1 MKKSKIVS
9 VLIGAAL
16 FLAVALPVVFLESVI
31 GGFIM
36 KLFGFRYDSMRS
48 VFLFFMVAAVA
59 DAPLEI
65 LAKALPKA
73 MMSLGWIR
81 KSGSFVLWYVL
92 DMLFEMMTLAG
103 ADLFMDSVRA
113 EAAGLLVVS
122 ALSSAITVWLDR
134 KDEDSP
140 GNEIKENKHGKD

>member
-1 MKKSKIVS
+1 M
-9 VLIGAAL
+9 
-16 FLAVALPVVFLESVI
+16 
-31 GGFIM
+31 
-36 KLFGFRYDSMRS
+36 
-48 VFLFFMVAAVA
+48 
-59 DAPLEI
+59 
-65 LAKALPKA
+65 
-73 MMSLGWIR
+73 
-81 KSGSFVLWYVL
+81 WYVL

-113 EAAGLLVVS
+113 EAAGILVVS

>member
-81 KSGSFVLWYVL
+81 KSGRF
-92 DMLFEMMTLAG
+92 
-103 ADLFMDSVRA
+103 FMDSVRA
-113 EAAGLLVVS
+113 EAAGILVVS

>member
-9 VLIGAAL
+9 FLIGATL

-48 VFLFFMVAAVA
+48 VFVFFLVAAVA

-65 LAKALPKA
+65 LAKAFPKVI
-73 MMSLGWIR
+73 MSLGWIR
-81 KSGSFVLWYVL
+81 KSGRFFLWYVL
-92 DMLFEMMTLAG
+92 DMLFEMMSLAG
-103 ADLFMDSVRA
+103 TDLFMDSVRA
-113 EAAGLLVVS
+113 EAAGIMIVS
-122 ALSSAITVWLDR
+122 ALSSIITVWLGR
-134 KDEDSP
+134 KDEDLS
-140 GNEIKENKHGKD
+140 GNEIK

>member
-9 VLIGAAL
+9 FLIGAAL

-36 KLFGFRYDSMRS
+36 KVFGFRYDSMRS
-48 VFLFFMVAAVA
+48 VFLFFLVAAVV

-81 KSGSFVLWYVL
+81 KSGRFVLWYVL

-103 ADLFMDSVRA
+103 ADLLMDSVRA
-113 EAAGLLVVS
+113 EAAGILVVS
-122 ALSSAITVWLDR
+122 ALSSAITIWLDR
-134 KDEDSP
+134 KDENSS
-140 GNEIKENKHGKD
+140 GNETKEIE

>member
-31 GGFIM
+31 GGVIM

-59 DAPLEI
+59 DFGKSTSESDDESWVD
-65 LAKALPKA
+65 PK
-73 MMSLGWIR
+73 IR
-81 KSGSFVLWYVL
+81 KLRFVVCAGYV
-92 DMLFEMMTLAG
+92 
-103 ADLFMDSVRA
+103 V
-113 EAAGLLVVS
+113 
-122 ALSSAITVWLDR
+122 
-134 KDEDSP
+134 
-140 GNEIKENKHGKD
+140 

>member
-9 VLIGAAL
+9 FLIGAAL

-48 VFLFFMVAAVA
+48 VFLFFLVAAVA

-65 LAKALPKA
+65 LAQALPKA
-73 MMSLGWIR
+73 IMRLGWIR
-81 KSGSFVLWYVL
+81 KSGRFFLWYVL
-92 DMLFEMMTLAG
+92 DMLFEMMSLAG
-103 ADLFMDSVRA
+103 TDLFMDSVSA
-113 EAAGLLVVS
+113 EVAGIMIVS
-122 ALSSAITVWLDR
+122 ALSSLITVWLGR
-134 KDEDSP
+134 KDEDSS
-140 GNEIKENKHGKD
+140 GNEITEIK

>member
-1 MKKSKIVS
+1 M
-9 VLIGAAL
+9 
-16 FLAVALPVVFLESVI
+16 FLAVALPVVFLEAVI

-36 KLFGFRYDSMRS
+36 KLFGFHYDSMRS
-48 VFLFFMVAAVA
+48 VFLFFLVAAVA

-65 LAKALPKA
+65 LAKA

-81 KSGSFVLWYVL
+81 KSGRFFLWYVF

-113 EAAGLLVVS
+113 EAAGILVVS

>member
-36 KLFGFRYDSMRS
+36 KLFGFRYDSMQS

-113 EAAGLLVVS
+113 EAAGILVVS

>member
-9 VLIGAAL
+9 FLIGAAL

-36 KLFGFRYDSMRS
+36 KLFGFCYDSMRS
-48 VFLFFMVAAVA
+48 VFLFFLVAAVA

-73 MMSLGWIR
+73 IMSLGWIR
-81 KSGSFVLWYVL
+81 KSGRFFLWYVL
-92 DMLFEMMTLAG
+92 DMLFEMMSLAG
-103 ADLFMDSVRA
+103 TDLFMDSVGA
-113 EAAGLLVVS
+113 EGAGIMIVS
-122 ALSSAITVWLDR
+122 ALSSIITVWLGR
-134 KDEDSP
+134 KDEDSS
-140 GNEIKENKHGKD
+140 GNKITEIK